1 MDSRLVVLQSIGQ
14 LGNRLTHFAHLIAF
28 ATSEGVRVLNP
39 SFSIYSEFFRGTRN
53 NLFCSYPARHSRI
66 FGKAS
71 QRTLYYFMRAAALAG
86 LTHRNRRWTTVN
98 LHWTAGDYDLGRL
111 AFRQLMHQY
120 TTIFFTGSYRH
131 RCFECLEKA
140 APDIRKYFQLVPR
153 LQERVANHMAPIKK
167 SADIVIGLHVRQ
179 GDNFTD
185 VVRRDAFSSQEY
197 AAVARRMM
205 GCFPGKT
212 VQFMMCS
219 NVEQPR
225 EVYSGLNISQGP
237 GDFVSDMY
245 SLAECDYIIG
255 PGQSSFT
262 AWASFMGQ
270 KPFYPLF
277 NPKADFGLAEFEVCQ
292 RLG

>member
-1 MDSRLVVLQSIGQ
+1 MHSRLVVLQSIGQ

-28 ATSEGVRVLNP
+28 AASEGIRVFNP
-39 SFSIYSEFFRGTRN
+39 SFSIYSEFFQGTRD
-53 NLFCSYPARHSRI
+53 NLLCSYPARHGRS

-71 QRTLYYFMRAAALAG
+71 QRTLYYILRAAALAG
-86 LTHRNRRWTTVN
+86 VTHINKRWITVN
-98 LHWTAGDYDLGRL
+98 LHWTAGDYDLERP
-111 AFRQLMHQY
+111 AFRQLTDQY
-120 TTIFFTGSYRH
+120 NTVFLTGSYRH
-131 RCFECLEKA
+131 RCFGGLERA
-140 APDIRKYFQLVPR
+140 APDIREYFQLVPR
-153 LQERVANHMAPIKK
+153 LQSRVTKHMAPIKNR
-167 SADIVIGLHVRQ
+167 ADIVVGLHVRQ

-185 VVRRDAFSSQEY
+185 VVRRDAFSSEEY
-197 AAVARRMM
+197 AEVARRINT
-205 GCFPGKT
+205 CFPGKT
-212 VQFMMCS
+212 VHFMMCS

-225 EVYSGLNISQGP
+225 EVYKGLNISHGP

-277 NPKADFGLAEFEVCQ
+277 NPKAEFGLEDFKVCQ